1 MTTLVHVR
9 ISNIEYRIAVDLLII
24 YYRYDDDV
32 IGLRDPA
39 AVPDAPGFFR
49 VGWGCASGPGGRDA
63 LGASLLRN

>member
-39 AVPDAPGFFR
+39 AVPDHPVFFGWGGVARLGR
-49 VGWGCASGPGGRDA
+49 VGGLP
-63 LGASLLRN
+63 